1 MEFLEVIKEF
11 VLLPGE
17 YLLACFVKY
26 GLIIEL
32 TNKDFEI
39 LRYALAAGSW
49 LSLSGYLFFCVDD
62 SIDEGPR
69 FPSRFR
75 KLKGNAFE
83 FSIMTLMLLVFYLS
97 LDCLIRITILLIGMY
112 FFYYSVGERERPPI
126 LGLIKK
132 RL

>member
-1 MEFLEVIKEF
+1 MEFLEVIKGF
-11 VLLPGE
+11 FLLPGD
-17 YLLACFVKY
+17 YLLSCILKY
-26 GLIIEL
+26 ELVIEL
-32 TNKDFEI
+32 TDKDFEI
-39 LRYALAAGSW
+39 LRYALAVGSW
-49 LSLSGYLFFCVDD
+49 LSLSGYLFFCIDD
-62 SIDEGPR
+62 SIDEGPK